1 MSRVLVTGGAGFI
14 GSHIAERLADLGH
27 EVRVIDNFSTG
38 KRENLAA
45 CAGRVAVIEADI
57 RDLAALKAAARGV
70 DVVFHEAALASVP
83 RSVDDPVTSDEVN
96 VHGTLNVLVA
106 SRDAGVR
113 RVVYASSSSIY
124 GNSPDL
130 PKREDMTP
138 APESPYA
145 AGKLAGELYCS
156 VFSSLYRLPCVVLR
170 YFNVFGPRQDPSS
183 QYAAVVPLF
192 TRALLRGEQPVVYG
206 DGEQSRDFTYV
217 ENVVDANLAAAES
230 DGAVGKVLNVACGS
244 TTTVNDLCER
254 IRALAGVDVRPRFAP
269 PRPGDVGHSY
279 ADVSRARALLG
290 FAPSVALDDGLA
302 RTVEWFRRSGTPRPG
317 LG

>member
-27 EVRVIDNFSTG
+27 EVRVLDNFSTG
-38 KRENLAA
+38 KRGNLAA
-45 CAGRVAVIEADI
+45 FAGRVAVIEADI
-57 RDLAALKAAARGV
+57 RDPAAMKDAVRGV
-70 DVVFHEAALASVP
+70 DIVFHEAALASVP
-83 RSVDDPVTSDEVN
+83 RSVDDPVTSDQVN

-124 GNSPDL
+124 GNSPEL

-192 TRALLRGEQPVVYG
+192 TRALLRGEEPVIYG

-217 ENVVDANLAAAES
+217 QNVVDANLAAAES
-230 DGAVGKVLNVACGS
+230 DGAVGKVLNIACGS

-254 IRALAGVDVRPRFAP
+254 IRTLAGAAARPRFAP
-269 PRPGDVGHSY
+269 PRPGDVRHSY

-290 FAPSVALDDGLA
+290 FDPSVALDDGLA
-302 RTVEWFRRSGTPRPG
+302 RTVEWFRRSETPHTG